1 MVESGMT
8 PKMAETAA
16 ERQGYASPRRQML
29 RGLATVA
36 LGGLLAAC
44 QVVPKTQ
51 GPPPPPPENP
61 DAIEPGLP
69 TDTDRHRVALLV
81 PETGTNADVGTAIAN
96 ATTLA
101 LLDTK
106 ADKLRITTYDTALG
120 TAIGSA
126 HTSEL
131 QSLMRISYAVF
142 CLKKK
147 QTQNRQHKHPITKP

>member
-1 MVESGMT
+1 
-8 PKMAETAA
+8 
-16 ERQGYASPRRQML
+16 ML

-36 LGGLLAAC
+36 LGGLLAAW
-44 QVVPKTQ
+44 QVVPKAQ

-61 DAIEPGLP
+61 DAVEPGLA

-120 TAIGSA
+120 AAAAVRQAIADGNKLILGPLLSEDVKA
-126 HTSEL
+126 VAPIARAAKVRSEEHTSEL
-131 QSLMRISYAVF
+131 QS
-142 CLKKK
+142 
-147 QTQNRQHKHPITKP
+147 

>member
-1 MVESGMT
+1 MCFFLVLFFFCMIRRPPRST
-8 PKMAETAA
+8 RTDTLFPYTTLF
-16 ERQGYASPRRQML
+16 RSYASPRRQML

-81 PETGTNADVGTAIAN
+81 PETGTDRKSTRLN
-96 ATTLA
+96 
-101 LLDTK
+101 
-106 ADKLRITTYDTALG
+106 
-120 TAIGSA
+120 SS
-126 HTSEL
+126 H
-131 QSLMRISYAVF
+131 
-142 CLKKK
+142 
-147 QTQNRQHKHPITKP
+147 